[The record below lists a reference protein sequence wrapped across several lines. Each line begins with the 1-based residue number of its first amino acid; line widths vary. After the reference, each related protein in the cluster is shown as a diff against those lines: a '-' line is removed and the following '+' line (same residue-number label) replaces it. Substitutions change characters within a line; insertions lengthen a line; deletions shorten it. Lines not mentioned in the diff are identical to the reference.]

1 MADAL
6 RDRWMPRSG
15 VRMIQQRAADRLREE
30 KRAAAIQAAAEQD
43 AARRARPGSV
53 EDGPERMQGALRLK

>member
-6 RDRWMPRSG
+6 EDRWMPRSG

-43 AARRARPGSV
+43 ARRARPGYV